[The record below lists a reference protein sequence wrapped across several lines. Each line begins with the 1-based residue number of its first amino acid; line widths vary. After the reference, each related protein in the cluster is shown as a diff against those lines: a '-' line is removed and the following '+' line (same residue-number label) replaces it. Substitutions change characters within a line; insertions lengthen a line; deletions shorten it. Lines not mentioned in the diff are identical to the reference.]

1 MRDKPLATDELEELL
16 QSEAVH
22 SEQHK
27 DAPLKPGTRVSRPGG
42 KRGVVFSLRLFDSEH
57 DALVDQAHQR
67 GLPPS
72 RLARELIAE
81 GLEASAKPGGPREIA
96 HTLRT
101 IARELEKRGD

>member
-1 MRDKPLATDELEELL
+1 MSDQPPRNNELEEFV
-16 QSEAVH
+16 EAEGLH

-72 RLARELIAE
+72 RLARELIVE
-81 GLEASAKPGGPREIA
+81 GLEAAAKPGGPREIA

>member
-1 MRDKPLATDELEELL
+1 MRDKPLTTDELDNLL
-16 QSEAVH
+16 QAEALH

-42 KRGVVFSLRLFDSEH
+42 RRGVVFSIRLFDYEH

-72 RLARELIAE
+72 RLARELIVE
-81 GLEASAKPGGPREIA
+81 GLKAPGRPRDPGEIA
-96 HTLRT
+96 RTLRSV
-101 IARELEKRGD
+101 AAELEKGA